1 VKPVSVQQPQQPQQ
15 SQSQAQTQPQA
26 IPTHVSISTTRA
38 YSAPELTAEEPTTP
52 TEPDLQNRRAK
63 GRTFAFLGNKKPWS
77 APSSPNLKPKG
88 KLSTQKYSVVVINSL
103 LTFA

>member
-15 SQSQAQTQPQA
+15 SQPQAQTQSQA
-26 IPTHVSISTTRA
+26 IPISTTRA
-38 YSAPELTAEEPTTP
+38 YSAPELTAEPTTP
-52 TEPDLQNRRAK
+52 TEPDLQNRRTK

-77 APSSPNLKPKG
+77 APSSPSLKPKG
-88 KLSTQKYSVVVINSL
+88 KLSTLIILRPCYKLHV